1 MNKPESIRHEEM
13 TQRIYAAINE
23 AELPPREIVE
33 VLKRITGE
41 AEIVKMQQ
49 LYEDQAAYAAYMAE
63 AAKAEEEQEEEEQEK
78 EQEEEGE

>member
-63 AAKAEEEQEEEEQEK
+63 AAKAEEEQEEE
-78 EQEEEGE
+78 QEEE

>member
-63 AAKAEEEQEEEEQEK
+63 AAKAEEEQEKEEQEK
-78 EQEEEGE
+78 EQEEE